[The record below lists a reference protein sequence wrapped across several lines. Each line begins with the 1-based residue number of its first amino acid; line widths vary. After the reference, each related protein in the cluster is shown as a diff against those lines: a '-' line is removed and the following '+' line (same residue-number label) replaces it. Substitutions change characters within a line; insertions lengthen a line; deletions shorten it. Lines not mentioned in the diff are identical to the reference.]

1 MPWSV
6 AAASTQHVLIT
17 GASSG
22 LGLAIARAFALAGSK
37 VALVARDGERLAQA
51 ADLLVSQDNVPR
63 ENLLTI
69 AADITQPADVERMAI
84 ETHEQWEK
92 LDVLVNC
99 AGKST
104 RGRIED
110 ITPEDFQELW
120 NINFLAAVRCTREL
134 LPLLLESKGHV
145 VQIGSLAAKGAS
157 KYLGAYPASK
167 FPLAAYSQQLRLEL
181 GPRGLHVLLVCPGPL
196 LRDDAGQRYA
206 AQAGDLPESAK
217 KPGGGVKIKG
227 IDPAVLAQRILRACE
242 RRQAELVMPAK
253 ARILFVLNQLWPS
266 LGDWLTNRMTGG

>member
-1 MPWSV
+1 MPWSA
-6 AAASTQHVLIT
+6 AAASSQHVLVT

-22 LGLAIARAFALAGSK
+22 LGLAIARAFAAAGSK
-37 VALVARDGERLAQA
+37 VALVARDLSRLEQA
-51 ADLLVSQDNVPR
+51 ASSLGVSHDKV
-63 ENLLTI
+63 LTI
-69 AADITQPADVERMAI
+69 AADITQPSEVERIAT
-84 ETHEQWEK
+84 EVRQQWSQ

-104 RGRIED
+104 RGKIED

-120 NINFLAAVRCTREL
+120 NLNFLAAVRCTHAL
-134 LPLLLESKGHV
+134 LPLLLENRGHV

-167 FPLAAYSQQLRLEL
+167 FPLAAYAQQLRLEL

-227 IDPAVLAQRILRACE
+227 LDPDLLAQKILRACE
-242 RRQAELVMPAK
+242 RRQLELIVPAK